1 MRPGNDRCPGCNVPL
16 PCEPGLHKITCTDCL
31 CLRGPAV
38 GTLTHT
44 SGRMHFRAFHDGPPS
59 WHHENSADWACLDCV
74 ADTAA
79 RIASGEV
86 REDMRRIGR
95 ERPMMPR

>member
-1 MRPGNDRCPGCNVPL
+1 MTWHAWNKSGGQIAAVTGD
-16 PCEPGLHKITCTDCL
+16 DCL
-31 CLRGPAV
+31 CGRGPAA

-44 SGRMHFRAFHDGPPS
+44 SGRMHFRAFHDGPES

-79 RIASGEV
+79 AIASGQV

-95 ERPMMPR
+95 ERSA